1 MDAMELKIAR
11 IRKKKSAKDL
21 AFAIGKSTASYN
33 KKERGEVR
41 FSSDEI
47 ATVTKELELTPEQVN
62 AIFLTITYR
71 FGKFRKNA
79 YQQLKYSA

>member
-47 ATVTKELELTPEQVN
+47 TTVTKELELTPEQVN
-62 AIFLTITYR
+62 AIFFDNNLPIRQVSEERLPAT
-71 FGKFRKNA
+71 KV
-79 YQQLKYSA
+79 

>member
-47 ATVTKELELTPEQVN
+47 TTVTKELELTPEQVN
-62 AIFLTITYR
+62 AIFFDNNLPIRQVSEGHLPAT
-71 FGKFRKNA
+71 KV
-79 YQQLKYSA
+79 

>member
-47 ATVTKELELTPEQVN
+47 TTVTKELELTPEQVN
-62 AIFLTITYR
+62 AIFFDNNLPIRQVSEGCLPAT
-71 FGKFRKNA
+71 KV
-79 YQQLKYSA
+79 

>member
-47 ATVTKELELTPEQVN
+47 TTVTKELELTPEQVN
-62 AIFLTITYR
+62 AIFFDNKLPIRQVSEECLPAT
-71 FGKFRKNA
+71 KV
-79 YQQLKYSA
+79 

>member
-47 ATVTKELELTPEQVN
+47 TTVTKELELTPEQVN
-62 AIFLTITYR
+62 AIFFDNNLPIWQVSEERLPAT
-71 FGKFRKNA
+71 KV
-79 YQQLKYSA
+79 

>member
-47 ATVTKELELTPEQVN
+47 TTVTKELELTPEQVN
-62 AIFLTITYR
+62 AIFFDNNLPIR
-71 FGKFRKNA
+71 
-79 YQQLKYSA
+79 QV

>member
-1 MDAMELKIAR
+1 MDAMELNIAR

-47 ATVTKELELTPEQVN
+47 TTVTKELELTPEQVN
-62 AIFLTITYR
+62 AIFFDNNLPIRQVSEGCLPAT
-71 FGKFRKNA
+71 KV
-79 YQQLKYSA
+79 

>member
-1 MDAMELKIAR
+1 MELKIAR

-47 ATVTKELELTPEQVN
+47 TTVTKELELTPEQVN
-62 AIFLTITYR
+62 AIFFDNNLPIRQVLEECLPAT
-71 FGKFRKNA
+71 KV
-79 YQQLKYSA
+79 

>member
-47 ATVTKELELTPEQVN
+47 TTVTKELELTPEQVN
-62 AIFLTITYR
+62 AIFFDNNLPIWQVSEGCLPAT
-71 FGKFRKNA
+71 KV
-79 YQQLKYSA
+79 

>member
-47 ATVTKELELTPEQVN
+47 TTVTKELELTPEQVN
-62 AIFLTITYR
+62 AIFFDNSLPIRQVSEECLPAT
-71 FGKFRKNA
+71 KV
-79 YQQLKYSA
+79 

>member
-47 ATVTKELELTPEQVN
+47 TTVTKDLELTPEQVN
-62 AIFLTITYR
+62 AIFFDNNLPIRQVSEGRLPAT
-71 FGKFRKNA
+71 KV
-79 YQQLKYSA
+79 

>member
-47 ATVTKELELTPEQVN
+47 TTVTKELELTPEQVN
-62 AIFLTITYR
+62 AIFFDNNLPIRQVPEECLPAT
-71 FGKFRKNA
+71 KV
-79 YQQLKYSA
+79 

>member
-47 ATVTKELELTPEQVN
+47 TTVTKELELTPEQVN
-62 AIFLTITYR
+62 AIFFDNNLPIWQVSEECLPAT
-71 FGKFRKNA
+71 KV
-79 YQQLKYSA
+79 

>member
-47 ATVTKELELTPEQVN
+47 TTVTKELELTPEQVN
-62 AIFLTITYR
+62 AIFLTTTYR
-71 FGKFRKNA
+71 FGKLRKNA

>member
-62 AIFLTITYR
+62 AIFFDNNLPIRQVLEECLPAT
-71 FGKFRKNA
+71 KV
-79 YQQLKYSA
+79 

>member
-47 ATVTKELELTPEQVN
+47 TTVTKELELTPEQVN
-62 AIFLTITYR
+62 AIFFDNNLPIRQVSEEYLPAT
-71 FGKFRKNA
+71 KV
-79 YQQLKYSA
+79 

>member
-47 ATVTKELELTPEQVN
+47 TTVTKELELTPEQVN
-62 AIFLTITYR
+62 AIFFDNNLPIRQASEGCLPAT
-71 FGKFRKNA
+71 KV
-79 YQQLKYSA
+79 

>member
-47 ATVTKELELTPEQVN
+47 TTVTKELELTPEQVN
-62 AIFLTITYR
+62 AIFFDNNLPIRQVLEECLPAT
-71 FGKFRKNA
+71 KV
-79 YQQLKYSA
+79 

>member
-11 IRKKKSAKDL
+11 VRKKKSAKDL

-62 AIFLTITYR
+62 AIFFDNNLPIRQVLEECLPAT
-71 FGKFRKNA
+71 KV
-79 YQQLKYSA
+79 

>member
-21 AFAIGKSTASYN
+21 AFAIGKSTASY
-33 KKERGEVR
+33 EVR

-47 ATVTKELELTPEQVN
+47 TTVTKELELTPEQVN
-62 AIFLTITYR
+62 AIFFDNNLPIRQVSEECLPAT
-71 FGKFRKNA
+71 KV
-79 YQQLKYSA
+79 

>member
-47 ATVTKELELTPEQVN
+47 TTVTKELELTPEQVN
-62 AIFLTITYR
+62 AIFFDNNLPIRQVSEECLPAT
-71 FGKFRKNA
+71 K
-79 YQQLKYSA
+79 L

>member
-47 ATVTKELELTPEQVN
+47 TTVTKELELTPEQVN
-62 AIFLTITYR
+62 AIFFDNNLPIRQVSEGRLPAT
-71 FGKFRKNA
+71 KV
-79 YQQLKYSA
+79 

>member
-47 ATVTKELELTPEQVN
+47 TTVTKELELTPEQVN
-62 AIFLTITYR
+62 AIFFDNNLPI
-71 FGKFRKNA
+71 
-79 YQQLKYSA
+79 QQVSEECLPATKV